1 MSFVKNIFIS
11 IFITSA
17 MFFGV
22 SCEKE
27 KSNVKVA
34 KIYIQAFNLKDYDIM
49 EYVLADTFEIEE
61 MGSTQKYIKADYR
74 KSLDWDEVFETK
86 YQIENISKTDSIT
99 TVLALR
105 TSKRITY
112 LHEEP
117 FKCKMIFHIQQNKIN
132 RIEIDVIN
140 FNLET
145 FNRNWVM
152 FTKWLKDTDPD
163 NYQNL
168 TADHTKESA
177 EFFVTKF
184 EEFKK
189 NKN

>member
-1 MSFVKNIFIS
+1 MRLVKKIYIS
-11 IFITSA
+11 VVISSI
-17 MFFGV
+17 MFLGAG
-22 SCEKE
+22 CEKE

-86 YQIENISKTDSIT
+86 YQIEDISKTDSIT
-99 TVLALR
+99 TVLAQR
-105 TSKRITY
+105 TSKRISY

-117 FKCKMIFHIQQNKIN
+117 FKCKMIFHIQQNKIG

-145 FNRNWVM
+145 FNRNWVT

-163 NYQNL
+163 NYNNL

-177 EFFVTKF
+177 EFFVAKF
-184 EEFKK
+184 EEFKLS
-189 NKN
+189 NN